1 MAELPINGVLPNV
14 KKRSQRLDSA
24 GVLFSYAYRNA
35 LYAIPLITRDI
46 GRFLPN

>member
-1 MAELPINGVLPNV
+1 MVALPIKWRLPNV

-24 GVLFSYAYRNA
+24 GVLFSYAYRKA
-35 LYAIPLITRDI
+35 LYAIPLITRDV